1 MGKMSMVNLVTCLF
15 FEALNDAFELQFF
28 QGFIFTPYQRH

>member
-1 MGKMSMVNLVTCLF
+1 MVNLITVSISL

-28 QGFIFTPYQRH
+28 SGLNFYNLINGN